1 MKIVLQRVK
10 SAKVSVHDQVV
21 GTSQYGFCLLV
32 GVEKNDNIETVSK
45 MAEKI
50 SVLRVF
56 EDENGK
62 MNKSI
67 LDVNGSV
74 LAVSQFTLLAD
85 CSHGRRPSFTN
96 AGDPKQASLLFDR
109 FVSALKEKNIP
120 TETGVFGE
128 NMMVEI
134 QNMGPATFI
143 LES

>member
-1 MKIVLQRVK
+1 MKIVLQRVTK
-10 SAKVSVHDQVV
+10 AKVSVKDKVV
-21 GTSQYGFCLLV
+21 GSCQYGFCLLV
-32 GVEKNDNIETVSK
+32 GIEQNDTNETISK
-45 MAEKI
+45 MADKI

-67 LDVNGSV
+67 LDINGSV

-96 AGDPKQASLLFDR
+96 AGDPKQASLLFDQ
-109 FVSALKEKNIP
+109 FVSMLKEKNIP
-120 TETGVFGE
+120 TETGIFGE
-128 NMMVEI
+128 DMSVEI
-134 QNMGPATFI
+134 QNLGPATFI